1 MRAGARMLYQ
11 RLEPAPSSLTVD
23 APAQRTRSGVIERS
37 KWVNACST
45 WLKGCGSIAA
55 ARKEARTKAP
65 AAVAVANSGRHHSPP
80 HTPLSGRRSSS
91 TLPSSCSATTMNTRR
106 RRRARLTR
114 GAGSSCCR
122 PVRRAALGGVSRH
135 AEVTRQHA
143 PHVAIENREA
153 RSEGERENR
162 ARGRA
167 PDAGKGC
174 ELRELAGKLPAVV
187 IADARGRAMQ
197 VAGPRVIAEPRPQMQ
212 HLIDR
217 CIGERAHVGEAAHET
232 LKVGNDGCDL
242 RLLQHDL
249 GHPHAIRRAVLLPGK
264 VVAPVAGVP
273 LKERGGYGFGGDG
286 HPRILA
292 ALRGAH
298 RAHTP

>member
-11 RLEPAPSSLTVD
+11 RLERAPSSVTVD

-65 AAVAVANSGRHHSPP
+65 RATHPRGRQLVLPAGAPGEALFRQRAV
-80 HTPLSGRRSSS
+80 
-91 TLPSSCSATTMNTRR
+91 SAQGFAPYTH
-106 RRRARLTR
+106 R
-114 GAGSSCCR
+114 GAEIHDRLGIR
-122 PVRRAALGGVSRH
+122 IDLNLRRTTLRQSPEPLRYAALGGVSRH
-135 AEVTRQHA
+135 AEVTPQHA

-162 ARGRA
+162 ACGRA
-167 PDAGKGC
+167 PDSGKGC

-212 HLIDR
+212 HRIHR

-232 LKVGNDGCDL
+232 LKVGNDGRDL

-249 GHPHAIRRAVLLPGK
+249 G
-264 VVAPVAGVP
+264 
-273 LKERGGYGFGGDG
+273 
-286 HPRILA
+286 
-292 ALRGAH
+292 
-298 RAHTP
+298 